1 MLETKFFHWVK
12 TYKSSYLL
20 SDLTAGFTVGV
31 MLIPQGMAYAM
42 LAGMP
47 PIYGLY
53 CATIPLI
60 IYALLGSSPQLA
72 VGPVALVSLLVAS
85 SVGLL
90 AETSSELYNQYAL
103 TLSLMVG
110 AILLIMGLF
119 RLGFL
124 VNFLSHPVIAGFTSA
139 AAIIIGVSQLK
150 HILGIEIARG
160 HFIDTLIATSDKLG
174 ETNLYA
180 LIIGLATMAIIYF
193 TRQLDRRIPGA
204 LVVVILSIL
213 AVKLF
218 HLDNHGLKLIGA
230 VPEGMPAFTIP
241 VMDTGII
248 KSLLPIAFTISF
260 IGFMESIAVAKA
272 IQKKRKG
279 YDIYPNQELI
289 ALGASNFI
297 GSFFQSYPVVGGFG
311 RSAVNDQSGAKS
323 GLASIISAVIIILT
337 LLFFTTLFQKLPM
350 AVLAAIIIGAVIG
363 LIDFKEARHLYK
375 TDKKDFVLF
384 LLTAI
389 GTLILGIEEG
399 ILLGVILSLLV
410 VIYRASYPHI
420 AQLGQIP
427 GQTTYRNLNRFDE
440 LISDPSIVIIR
451 VDARIFFANQEYVK
465 DYIHDAIDRPE
476 VRHLILDCIAVNG
489 VDSSG
494 MHMIKDLIHYLKENN
509 IRLHLVDVKGPIR
522 DIMQRNGIFEDN
534 YNIGHY
540 LTVHAA
546 VNAIQE
552 SLGATVSGSYVF
564 QTTKKD

>member
-1 MLETKFFHWVK
+1 MPKTQFFRWIK
-12 TYKSSYLL
+12 NYQSSNLS
-20 SDLTAGFTVGV
+20 SDLAAGLTVGV

-42 LAGMP
+42 LAGLP

-90 AETSSELYNQYAL
+90 AESSSALYIEYAL

-110 AILLIMGLF
+110 VILLIMGLF

-150 HILGIEIARG
+150 HILGLEIDRG
-160 HFIDTLIATSDKLG
+160 HFLSMLTSTIKG
-174 ETNLYA
+174 IGQTNGCA
-180 LIIGLATMAIIYF
+180 LIIGLSTIAVIYI
-193 TRQLDRRIPGA
+193 TRRVDRRIPGA
-204 LVVVILSIL
+204 LIVVILSIL

-218 HLDNHGLKLIGA
+218 NLENHGLKLIGP
-230 VPEGMPAFTIP
+230 VPSGMPNFTIP
-241 VMDTGII
+241 TIDFEII
-248 KSLLPIAFTISF
+248 NNLLPIAFTISF

-272 IQKKRKG
+272 IQKKRKN
-279 YDIYPNQELI
+279 YQIFPNQELI
-289 ALGASNFI
+289 ALGAANFI

-323 GLASIISAVIIILT
+323 GLASIISAIVIILT

-350 AVLAAIIIGAVIG
+350 AVLAAIIIVAVIG
-363 LIDFKEARHLYK
+363 LIDFKEAKHLFK
-375 TDKKDFVLF
+375 TDKKDLALF

-389 GTLILGIEEG
+389 GTLVLGIEEG

-427 GQTTYRNLNRFDE
+427 GETTYRNLSRFDD

-465 DYIHDAIDRPE
+465 DYIYEAIDRPE
-476 VRHLILDCIAVNG
+476 VRHLILDCIAING
-489 VDSSG
+489 IDSSG
-494 MHMIKDLIHYLKENN
+494 MHMLKDLMQYLKDND
-509 IRLHLVDVKGPIR
+509 IQLHLVDVKGPIR
-522 DIMQRNGIFEDN
+522 DIMKTNKIFDQN
-534 YNIGHY
+534 TNISHY
-540 LTVHAA
+540 LTVHSA
-546 VNAIQE
+546 VHAIQE
-552 SLGATVSGSYVF
+552 SLGPSKAQPYIY
-564 QTTKKD
+564 QTNQTD